1 MTAPPAG
8 PIEKKAKADL
18 RKLGIDERNSAVAAA
33 YILLARTLDEG
44 VPNRELAAMS
54 REMRLTYAQL
64 REMGGTQKPDS
75 FVDRARKASEER
87 AAKYAGLHAV
97 PSA

>member
-1 MTAPPAG
+1 MTEAAG

-18 RKLGIDERNSAVAAA
+18 RKLGVDERNSAVGAA
-33 YILLARTLDEG
+33 YIMLAQTLDEG

-75 FVDRARKASEER
+75 EVDRARKANEARVE
-87 AAKYAGLHAV
+87 KYAGLHSV